1 MSGEDGQE
9 KTEEAT
15 PKKREDSRKKGQ
27 VPRSKELS
35 TAMVTIAAAVG
46 LFAWGPQIGRD
57 LANLLTV
64 ALSPSVLA
72 NPDPELMPSLFYGLL
87 VEGLLLMWPLM
98 ALCFAAALV
107 SSIALGGWT
116 FKLSLKLDQL
126 NPITGLGK
134 VFSAKSLV
142 ELGKSMLK
150 VVFIGAAAYGLLSY
164 LTPSILDLS
173 RHSPEQAMRQSG
185 GMLLWFFLI
194 VSLPLL
200 VIALIDVPWQ
210 IFSFNKQ
217 LKMSHQEITDENKEA
232 NGRPEVKGKIREMQQ
247 AAARRRMMDHVPK
260 ADVIITNPTHFAVA
274 LSYRESGGGAPIV
287 VAKGADEVAARI
299 RALGKA
305 NQVPLVAS
313 PRLARAL
320 FASTDLDKEIPSGLY
335 LAVAQILTYV
345 YQLRQWEDLGGEY
358 PEAPAPVVD
367 DSYLTGFNDEPQR
380 DFSDPNP

>member
-1 MSGEDGQE
+1 MSGDDGQE

-15 PKKREDSRKKGQ
+15 PKKIDDARKKGQ
-27 VPRSKELS
+27 VPRSRELS
-35 TAMVTIAAAVG
+35 TALVTLVAAAA
-46 LFAWGPQIGRD
+46 LFAWGPQMGRD
-57 LANLLTV
+57 FAKLLTDS
-64 ALSPSVLA
+64 LSPAVLTSQ
-72 NPDPELMPSLFYGLL
+72 DPEQLPGFFYDLL
-87 VEGLLLMWPLM
+87 VQGLLLMWPLM

-107 SSIALGGWT
+107 SSVALGGWT

-134 VFSAKSLV
+134 VFSTKSLV
-142 ELGKSMLK
+142 ELGKSLLK
-150 VVFIGAAAYGLLSY
+150 VVFIGSAAYGLLSY
-164 LTPSILDLS
+164 MTPSILELS
-173 RHSPEQAMRQSG
+173 RHSAEQAMRQSG

-217 LKMSHQEITDENKEA
+217 LKMSHQEVSDEHKEA
-232 NGRPEVKGKIREMQQ
+232 NGRPEVKAKIREMQQ
-247 AAARRRMMDHVPK
+247 AAARRRMMEQVPK
-260 ADVIITNPTHFAVA
+260 ADVIITNPTHFAIA
-274 LSYRESGGGAPIV
+274 LRYRETGGGAPIV

-305 NQVPLVAS
+305 HKVPLVAS

-320 FASTDLDKEIPSGLY
+320 FASTDLDTEIPSGLY

-345 YQLRQWEDLGGEY
+345 YQLRQWEDLGGDY
-358 PEAPAPVVD
+358 PEAPAPIVD

-380 DFSDPNP
+380 DF

>member
-1 MSGEDGQE
+1 MSDDSAE

-15 PKKREDSRKKGQ
+15 PKKLEDARKKGQ
-27 VPRSKELS
+27 VPRSRELS
-35 TAMVTIAAAVG
+35 TALVTLVAAVT
-46 LFAWGPQIGRD
+46 LFAWGPQMGRD
-57 LANLLTV
+57 FANLLTV
-64 ALSPSVLA
+64 SLSPAVLA
-72 NPDPELMPSLFYGLL
+72 SQDPAQLPGFFYSLL
-87 VEGLLLMWPLM
+87 VDGLLLMWPLM
-98 ALCFAAALV
+98 AMCFAAALV
-107 SSIALGGWT
+107 SSVALGGWT
-116 FKLSLKLDQL
+116 FKLNLKLETL
-126 NPITGLGK
+126 NPITGIGK

-142 ELGKSMLK
+142 ELGKSLLK

-164 LTPSILDLS
+164 MTPSILELS
-173 RHSPEQAMRQSG
+173 RHNAEQAMRQSG

-194 VSLPLL
+194 VSLPLI

-217 LKMSHQEITDENKEA
+217 LKMSRQEVLDEHKEA
-232 NGRPEVKGKIREMQQ
+232 NGKPEVKAKIRELQQ
-247 AAARRRMMDHVPK
+247 AAARQRMMQEVPK

-274 LSYRESGGGAPIV
+274 LRYRESGGGAPIV

-305 NQVPLVAS
+305 NKVPLVAS

-320 FASTDLDKEIPSGLY
+320 FASTDLDQEIPSGLY

-345 YQLRQWEDLGGEY
+345 YQLRQWEDLGGDY
-358 PEAPAPVVD
+358 PDAPSPVVD

-380 DFSDPNP
+380 DISDPHA

>member
-1 MSGEDGQE
+1 MSDDSAE

-15 PKKREDSRKKGQ
+15 PKKLEDARKKGQ
-27 VPRSKELS
+27 VPRSRELS
-35 TAMVTIAAAVG
+35 TALVTLVAAVT
-46 LFAWGPQIGRD
+46 LFAWGPQMGRD
-57 LANLLTV
+57 FANLLTV
-64 ALSPSVLA
+64 SLSPAVLA
-72 NPDPELMPSLFYGLL
+72 SQDPAQLPGFFYSLL
-87 VEGLLLMWPLM
+87 VDGLLLMWPLM
-98 ALCFAAALV
+98 AMCFAAALV
-107 SSIALGGWT
+107 SSVALGGWT
-116 FKLSLKLDQL
+116 FKLNLKLDTL
-126 NPITGLGK
+126 NPITGIGK

-142 ELGKSMLK
+142 ELGKSLLK

-164 LTPSILDLS
+164 MTPSILELS
-173 RHSPEQAMRQSG
+173 RHNAEQAMRQSG

-194 VSLPLL
+194 VSLPLI

-217 LKMSHQEITDENKEA
+217 LKMSRQEVLDEHKEA
-232 NGRPEVKGKIREMQQ
+232 NGKPEVKAKIRELQQ
-247 AAARRRMMDHVPK
+247 AAARQRMMQEVPK

-274 LSYRESGGGAPIV
+274 LRYRESGGGAPIV

-305 NQVPLVAS
+305 NKVPLVAS

-320 FASTDLDKEIPSGLY
+320 FASTDLDQEIPSGLY

-345 YQLRQWEDLGGEY
+345 YQLRQWEDLGGDY
-358 PEAPAPVVD
+358 PDAPSPVVD

-380 DFSDPNP
+380 DISDPHA